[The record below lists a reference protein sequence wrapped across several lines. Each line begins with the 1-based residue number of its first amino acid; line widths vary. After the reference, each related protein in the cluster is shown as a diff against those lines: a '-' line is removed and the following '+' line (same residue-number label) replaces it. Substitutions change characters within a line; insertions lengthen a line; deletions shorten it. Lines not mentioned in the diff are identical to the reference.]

1 MVYSDHLY
9 KKFNYIRALEIF
21 CNHIYISADS
31 SSTPTTSSETDLKIN
46 LKLTLHSQ
54 IKEFQSKFFSKCK
67 LFQWKKSRWI
77 KHLFV
82 NVWYSHLS
90 VFTPTRSS
98 LLEVAIA
105 WQPIS
110 GGFLKPAEKMNARGN
125 RYHLSHRTTDFSFG
139 LFSKCIIQL
148 YIYILP
154 HIFCW

>member
-1 MVYSDHLY
+1 MSHSQEWYIQITY
-9 KKFNYIRALEIF
+9 IKKFNYIRALEIF

-54 IKEFQSKFFSKCK
+54 IKEFQCKFFSKCK

-90 VFTPTRSS
+90 VFTPTRHRMATNLWGLPETCRENECTGKQISS
-98 LLEVAIA
+98 LTTHN
-105 WQPIS
+105 W
-110 GGFLKPAEKMNARGN
+110 FLIWAV
-125 RYHLSHRTTDFSFG
+125 
-139 LFSKCIIQL
+139 
-148 YIYILP
+148 YIHT
-154 HIFCW
+154 HIHTHTYW